1 MSFPKL
7 SIAQI
12 LSLFTILVMVVV
24 SFLVF
29 SSDLFDAALPGW
41 RRYAFGAV
49 IGLYAFVR
57 SRRIMKQLKS

>member
-7 SIAQI
+7 SIIQI
-12 LSLFTILVMVVV
+12 LSLFTILVMVVMAL
-24 SFLVF
+24 LVF

-57 SRRIMKQLKS
+57 SRRIIKQLKS